1 MKKRSLGSLPGFL
14 FVIVVV
20 VVISPAGTVIVLEA
34 GRDARAEGNHWWF
47 GFVAFRL
54 RASRNPG
61 VGTAT
66 PITTTTTT
74 TMIRAVCFQNG
85 PDSQA
90 IGA

>member
-1 MKKRSLGSLPGFL
+1 M
-14 FVIVVV
+14 IV
-20 VVISPAGTVIVLEA
+20 VVISPAGTVIVIEA
-34 GRDARAEGNHWWF
+34 EKRDARAEGHHWWF

-74 TMIRAVCFQNG
+74 TMIRTVCFQNR